1 MKLSELSVKRGVTAT
16 MIFLVAAGFGL
27 FSLARLRLDLY
38 PDISFPMV
46 AVITE
51 YAGAGPREIEDL
63 VTRPIEGA
71 VTSVEGAKKV
81 RSTSKQGV
89 SLVQVEFPWGADLK
103 QAEID
108 VRKYLD
114 LLRSV
119 LPEDS
124 RPPIVF
130 ALNPSLQP
138 IIFLQVTG
146 PYPETKLRE
155 IAEEKVEPLI
165 ERVHGVATVDTAGTG
180 KREIQVR
187 VDPRRLARAGVSA
200 AQLVTALRA
209 ENVQLPSGNFE
220 QGDWDFTIQ
229 TRGKFRSL
237 TQIENTVVGMRQGSP
252 IRVRDV
258 ASVHDTL
265 VEETRLVR
273 TDGRPGLMMMV
284 RKQSD
289 ANTVQVVR
297 AVKQALPEIERK
309 AGRGIQTR
317 ILFDQG
323 EIVEQS
329 IGNLGTTGLQAVGL
343 TFLVLLFF
351 LKSPRPSLI
360 VAISIPLSVVVAF
373 SAMDALGLTL
383 NIISMSGL
391 ALAVGMLVDNSI
403 VVQEAVFLRA
413 EEGAPP
419 REAAILGAKEVGMAI
434 TASTLTTVVVFLPVL
449 FVPGIAG
456 QIFRDMSLTVCVS
469 LTISLLVA
477 LTAVPLASSRL
488 LARTPT
494 SGAAP
499 KKREGSISRVLSAIH
514 GWMER
519 TYRRTLEWTL
529 RHRKKAFAVVT
540 LVFVGSMVAVARLPR
555 NFFPRQDTGLTI
567 MQLEGPVGASL
578 TASDKSFRRVE
589 KLIEE
594 TVPERRTLNLDI
606 GTGEGFVALF
616 MKGPH
621 AGIVRLKLK
630 NRAERTR
637 TQMQIEDELSDRL
650 SKLPGVTATVF
661 RGGLL
666 SQEGDIVVEI
676 YCHDLIEAR
685 AVGMKVKDLMRKVP
699 GTADVTFSLEA
710 GKPEYEIELDRARMA
725 ALGLNAASVSS
736 TISTIYGG
744 KLAGTYLDKGY
755 EYDIRVRGPKSFRL
769 DERSLRT
776 TPIATPTG
784 QSVPLSAIAS
794 VGPAVGPA
802 TITRQDQQRMVSVA
816 ATVPGKDLGKVLE
829 EVKARLAEFPWP
841 DGTTHRI
848 GGAAEDFQD
857 SFRYLGLALFAA
869 ILLVYMVMA
878 SQFESLLHP
887 FLILFTIPLALVGMV
902 IALVATDTPLSV
914 TALIGGLILIGIVV
928 NNGIILIDHINQLR
942 AEGKELQQAVVDGAR
957 RRLRPVLMTAGTTV
971 LGMLPLALE
980 IGEGSEGWAPMAR
993 SIIGG
998 LTASTALT
1006 LLIIPAIYRS
1016 VEGLRESWRARRAA
1030 KRAPAA
1036 A

>member
-108 VRKYLD
+108 VRKYID
-114 LLRSV
+114 LLRGV

-124 RPPIVF
+124 RAPIIF

-138 IIFLQVTG
+138 IIFLQVSG

-155 IAEEKVEPLI
+155 IAEEKIEPLI
-165 ERVHGVATVDTAGTG
+165 ERVVGVATVDTAGTG

-187 VDPRRLARAGVSA
+187 VDPRRLAKAGVSA
-200 AQLVTALRA
+200 AQLVAALRA

-229 TRGKFRSL
+229 TRGKYKSL
-237 TQIENTVVGMRQGSP
+237 QQIENTVIGMRQASP

-258 ASVHDTL
+258 ATVHDTL

-297 AVKQALPEIERK
+297 AVKKALPEIARK
-309 AGRGIQTR
+309 AGRGIETR

-329 IGNLGTTGLQAVGL
+329 IGNLGSTGLQAVGL

-351 LKSPRPSLI
+351 LKSFRPSLI
-360 VAISIPLSVVVAF
+360 VAVSIPLSVVVAF

-419 REAAILGAKEVGMAI
+419 RDAAILGAKEVGTAI

-456 QIFRDMSLTVCVS
+456 QIFRDMSLTVVVS

-488 LARTPT
+488 LARAPRRIE
-494 SGAAP
+494 GAAP
-499 KKREGSISRVLSAIH
+499 KKEGPVGRLLSVVH

-519 TYRRTLEWTL
+519 SYQRTLRWVL
-529 RHRKKAFAVVT
+529 DHRKTVFAVVT
-540 LVFVGSMVAVARLPR
+540 LIFVASMVAVARLPR

-578 TASDKSFRRVE
+578 AASDRSFRRVE
-589 KLIEE
+589 KIIEE
-594 TVPERRTLNLDI
+594 TIPERKTVNLDI

-650 SKLPGVTATVF
+650 AKLPGVTATVF

-666 SQEGDIVVEI
+666 SQDGDIVVEI

-685 AVGMKVKDLMRKVP
+685 AVGMKVKELVRAVP

-710 GKPEYEIELDRARMA
+710 GKPEYEIELDRARLA
-725 ALGLNAASVSS
+725 ALGLSAASVSS

-744 KLAGTYLDKGY
+744 KLAGTYLDHGY

-769 DERSLRT
+769 DERNLRA
-776 TPIATPTG
+776 TPIAAPTG
-784 QSVPLSAIAS
+784 VSVPLSAVAA

-802 TITRQDQQRMVSVA
+802 TITRQDQQRMVTVSA
-816 ATVPGKDLGKVLE
+816 SVPGKDLGKVLE
-829 EVKARLAEFPWP
+829 AVKAKLETFPWP

-887 FLILFTIPLALVGMV
+887 FLLLFTIPLALVGMV
-902 IALVATDTPLSV
+902 GALIVTDTPLSV
-914 TALIGGLILIGIVV
+914 TALIGGLILVGIVV
-928 NNGIILIDHINQLR
+928 NNGIILVDHINQLR
-942 AEGKELQQAVVDGAR
+942 AEGRELRLAVADGAR

-993 SIIGG
+993 AIIGG

-1006 LLIIPAIYRS
+1006 LLVIPALYLT
-1016 VEGLRESWRARRAA
+1016 VEGFRERRRARRAA
-1030 KRAPAA
+1030 RAV
-1036 A
+1036 

>member
-1 MKLSELSVKRGVTAT
+1 MKLAELSVKRGVTSA

-51 YAGAGPREIEDL
+51 YQGAGPREIEDL
-63 VTRPIEGA
+63 ITRPIEGA

-108 VRKYLD
+108 VRKYID
-114 LLRSV
+114 FLRGV
-119 LPEDS
+119 LPEDA
-124 RPPIVF
+124 RAPLIF

-138 IIFLQVTG
+138 IVFMNVTG

-155 IAEEKVEPLI
+155 IAEEKIEPLI

-187 VDPRRLARAGVSA
+187 VDPRRLARAGIA
-200 AQLVTALRA
+200 AQQLVAALRA
-209 ENVQLPSGNFE
+209 ENVQLPSGSFE
-220 QGDWDFTIQ
+220 QGDWEFTIQ
-229 TRGKFRSL
+229 TRGKYTSL
-237 TQIENTVVGMRQGSP
+237 AQIENTVIGMRQGSP

-258 ASVHDTL
+258 ATVHDTL

-297 AVKQALPEIERK
+297 AVKRALPEIERK
-309 AGRGIQTR
+309 AGRDIRAR

-323 EIVEQS
+323 EIVEKS
-329 IGNLGTTGLQAVGL
+329 IGNLGSTGLQAVAL

-351 LKSPRPSLI
+351 LRSFRPSLI
-360 VAISIPLSVVVAF
+360 VAVSIPLSVVVAF

-403 VVQEAVFLRA
+403 VVQEAIFLRA
-413 EEGAPP
+413 EAGAAPRVAAIEGAQ
-419 REAAILGAKEVGMAI
+419 EVGMAI
-434 TASTLTTVVVFLPVL
+434 TASTLTTLVVFLPIL

-456 QIFRDMSLTVCVS
+456 QIFRDMSITVCVS

-477 LTAVPLASSRL
+477 LTAVPLASSRM
-488 LARTPT
+488 LARRAARAP
-494 SGAAP
+494 AAP
-499 KKREGSISRVLSAIH
+499 RREGPVGRGLGATHRLIERSYARSL
-514 GWMER
+514 GWC
-519 TYRRTLEWTL
+519 L
-529 RHRKKAFAVVT
+529 RHRKKVFALVT
-540 LVFVGSMVAVARLPR
+540 LAFLAALALAVRLPR

-578 TASDKSFRRVE
+578 AASDTSFRRVE
-589 KLIEE
+589 KIIEQ
-594 TVPERRTLNLDI
+594 TIPERKTVNLDL
-606 GTGEGFVALF
+606 GAGEGFVALF
-616 MKGPH
+616 MKGSH

-630 NRAERTR
+630 DRAERKR
-637 TQMQIEDELSDRL
+637 TQMQIEDDLSARL
-650 SKLPGVTATVF
+650 ARLPGVTATVF
-661 RGGLL
+661 RGGLMG
-666 SQEGDIVVEI
+666 SEGDIVVEI
-676 YCHDLIEAR
+676 YCHDLVEAR
-685 AVGMKVKDLMRKVP
+685 AVGLAVKDLLRRVP
-699 GTADVTFSLEA
+699 GTADVSFSLEA
-710 GKPEYEIELDRARMA
+710 GKPEYEVVLDRARLA
-725 ALGLNAASVSS
+725 ALGLNAAAVSG
-736 TISTIYGG
+736 TISTIFGG
-744 KLAGTYLDKGY
+744 KLAGSYLERGY
-755 EYDIRVRGPKSFRL
+755 EYDIRVRGPRSFRL
-769 DERSLRT
+769 DEHNLRT
-776 TPIATPTG
+776 SPIATPAG
-784 QSVPLSAIAS
+784 QSVPLAAVARI
-794 VGPAVGPA
+794 GPAVGPA
-802 TITRQDQQRMVSVA
+802 TITRQDQQRMVTVA
-816 ATVPGKDLGKVLE
+816 AAVPGKDLGSVLAD
-829 EVKARLAEFPWP
+829 VKARLERFPWP
-841 DGTTHRI
+841 EGTTHRI

-887 FLILFTIPLALVGMV
+887 FLILFTIPLALIGMV
-902 IALVATDTPLSV
+902 AALQATDTPLSV
-914 TALIGGLILIGIVV
+914 TALIGGLILVGIVV
-928 NNGIILIDHINQLR
+928 NNGIILVDHINQLR
-942 AEGKELQQAVVDGAR
+942 AEGRELAQAVIDGAR

-993 SIIGG
+993 AIIGG
-998 LTASTALT
+998 LTVSTALT
-1006 LLIIPAIYRS
+1006 LLVIPALYLS
-1016 VEGLRESWRARRAA
+1016 VESLRERWRAWLGRRRSALA
-1030 KRAPAA
+1030 
-1036 A
+1036 